1 MEEEE
6 MKDMIE
12 RAEVVAYLRK
22 LAGHAE
28 RGMSEGFRKR
38 HPDMRSQAHMLLAA
52 GLYAA
57 ANQIEEGKIDQ
68 KRWS

>member
-1 MEEEE
+1 ME
-6 MKDMIE
+6 KMIE

-28 RGMSEGFRKR
+28 RGMSEGFRGR
-38 HPDMRSQAHMLLAA
+38 HPDMDERAHMLLAA
-52 GLYAA
+52 GLMAA
-57 ANQIEEGKIDQ
+57 AKQIAEGKIDE

>member
-1 MEEEE
+1 
-6 MKDMIE
+6 MKEMIE
-12 RAEVVAYLRK
+12 RAEVVAYLRR
-22 LAGHAE
+22 LAGHAA
-28 RGMSEGFRKR
+28 RGMSEGFRER
-38 HPDMRSQAHMLLAA
+38 QPQINDHAATLLAA

>member
-1 MEEEE
+1 
-6 MKDMIE
+6 MKEMIE

-28 RGMSEGFRKR
+28 RGMSEGFRQR
-38 HPDMRSQAHMLLAA
+38 HPDMKDAAHMLLAA

-57 ANQIEEGKIDQ
+57 AMQIEKGKIDE